1 MVFDQQ
7 TVLAQLPHRKDDSM
21 TQQAQISQSTNAE
34 KAARTPCGALPARD
48 RAAIESMMPR
58 DFYVTGPVGN
68 RIDRKTYYKHFGP
81 LGFVV
86 LFALVWCNL
95 GLVQAQAQGKTSPL
109 ATELGKGFASE
120 TAMVNGIT
128 LHYVRGGNGPPIILI
143 HGFPQD
149 WFEYHSIMPRLA
161 KRFTVIAVDLRG
173 IGGSQATPG
182 GYDAANMAE
191 DVHQLVSAL
200 RLERVYI
207 VGHDIGGQVTYALV
221 WRHPQDLRGAMIL
234 DSPIPGIAGW
244 DESMSG
250 PGVWH
255 VGFMQVPGLAEKMV
269 GDRPAAYLSYFFGFS
284 KFTPAEEA
292 HYLKAY
298 STPAQ
303 LHAVFEMYR
312 AFPANVKFNAAQ
324 LGPNGVPL
332 FLASGD
338 KSPFAAMVPKMA
350 EGLRAAG
357 FTHVQTGVIAGAVHY
372 DVQDQ
377 PEAVADL
384 IERYA
389 SLHSI

>member
-1 MVFDQQ
+1 MKRGIG
-7 TVLAQLPHRKDDSM
+7 H
-21 TQQAQISQSTNAE
+21 
-34 KAARTPCGALPARD
+34 
-48 RAAIESMMPR
+48 
-58 DFYVTGPVGN
+58 
-68 RIDRKTYYKHFGP
+68 
-81 LGFVV
+81 LGF
-86 LFALVWCNL
+86 LALSALAGCGIIFSQAEAQDPASL
-95 GLVQAQAQGKTSPL
+95 LAMGLSKD
-109 ATELGKGFASE
+109 FASE
-120 TAMVNGIT
+120 TASMNGTT
-128 LHYVRGGNGPPIILI
+128 LHYVRGGKGPPLILI

-149 WFEYHSIMPRLA
+149 WFEYQAIMPRLA
-161 KRFTVIAVDLRG
+161 KLFTVIAVDLRG
-173 IGGSQATPG
+173 IGGSTATAG

-191 DVHQLVSAL
+191 DVDQLVTSL
-200 RLERVYI
+200 KLSRVYI

-221 WRHPQDLRGAMIL
+221 RRHPQDLRGAMIL
-234 DSPIPGIAGW
+234 DSTIPGIAGW

-250 PGVWH
+250 PSVWH

-269 GDRPAAYLSYFFGFS
+269 ADRPAAYLSYFFGFS

-312 AFPANVKFNAAQ
+312 AFPANAKFNAAQ
-324 LGPNGVPL
+324 HGPNDVPL

-357 FTHVQTGVIAGAVHY
+357 FTHVETGVIAGAVHY

-377 PEAVADL
+377 PNAVAEL
-384 IERYA
+384 IEQHA
-389 SLHSI
+389 SSPLK

>member
-1 MVFDQQ
+1 MKRCIG
-7 TVLAQLPHRKDDSM
+7 H
-21 TQQAQISQSTNAE
+21 
-34 KAARTPCGALPARD
+34 
-48 RAAIESMMPR
+48 
-58 DFYVTGPVGN
+58 
-68 RIDRKTYYKHFGP
+68 
-81 LGFVV
+81 
-86 LFALVWCNL
+86 L
-95 GLVQAQAQGKTSPL
+95 GLLALSALAGCGIIFSQAQAQDRASPL
-109 ATELGKGFASE
+109 ATGVGKDFASE
-120 TAMVNGIT
+120 TASVNGTT
-128 LHYVRGGNGPPIILI
+128 LHYVRGGKGPPLILI

-149 WFEYHSIMPRLA
+149 WFEYQAIMPRLA

-173 IGGSQATPG
+173 IGSSTATAG

-191 DVHQLVSAL
+191 DVDQLVTSL
-200 RLERVYI
+200 KLSRVYI

-221 WRHPQDLRGAMIL
+221 RRHPQDLRGAMIL
-234 DSPIPGIAGW
+234 DSTIPGIAGW

-292 HYLKAY
+292 HYLGAY

-312 AFPANVKFNAAQ
+312 AFPANAKFNAAQ
-324 LGPNGVPL
+324 QGPNDVPL

-357 FTHVQTGVIAGAVHY
+357 FTHVESGAIVGAVHY

-377 PEAVADL
+377 PNAVAEL
-384 IERYA
+384 IEQHA
-389 SLHSI
+389 SSPLK